1 MPAGNKRMAVCPP
14 ETLEEFKRSLE
25 DYVERAADA
34 ARLKSA
40 ALAVWNCL
48 DPLPSSCG
56 ALVSQ
61 LTGDADDPVRFSQ
74 AARRILRTI

>member
-1 MPAGNKRMAVCPP
+1 MADTKRMPACQP

-25 DYVERAADA
+25 AYTARTADA

-48 DPLPSSCG
+48 DPLPLPCG
-56 ALVSQ
+56 ALVSR
-61 LTGDADDPVRFSQ
+61 LTGDADAPVRFSQ
-74 AARRILRTI
+74 AARRILKTI